1 VTQNTE
7 WQIYKNKA
15 DRPPNVRRGHVM
27 VKVKRFFAKWF
38 RNEEG
43 ASALEYALM
52 AAMVAVAIIA
62 FVPNINKAVT
72 DIFQAIETALTTAAS
87 SVSGGGGG
95 G

>member
-52 AAMVAVAIIA
+52 AAMVAAVVAV
-62 FVPNINKAVT
+62 FVTPIGNAVK
-72 DIFQAIETALTTAAS
+72 DIFTGIQTEIQKVAPP
-87 SVSGGGGG
+87 GG
-95 G
+95 